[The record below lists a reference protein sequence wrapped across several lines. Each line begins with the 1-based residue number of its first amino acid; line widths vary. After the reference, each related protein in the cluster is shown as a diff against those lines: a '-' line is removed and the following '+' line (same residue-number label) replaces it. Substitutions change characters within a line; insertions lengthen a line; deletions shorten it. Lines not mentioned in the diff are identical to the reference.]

1 MQYMRPQEYNLAGAE
16 ESKLGGDSSR
26 MIIPQPRSGSGRGIQ
41 KLDPL
46 DFKQPKRNSKL
57 GTNLIDSEFSQLDK
71 ILTNAP
77 IKSDLNIFNRGNNLK
92 GGLINPDALIKKVF
106 D

>member
-1 MQYMRPQEYNLAGAE
+1 MRPQEYNLAGTE
-16 ESKLGGDSSR
+16 ESKLGKNSSR
-26 MIIPQPRSGSGRGIQ
+26 VIPHSRAGSGRQ

-46 DFKQPKRNSKL
+46 EFTNQMPKL
-57 GTNLIDSEFSQLDK
+57 GRMNHEHRDSEFSQLDK
-71 ILTNAP
+71 ILNNAP

-106 D
+106 DQQN

>member
-1 MQYMRPQEYNLAGAE
+1 V
-16 ESKLGGDSSR
+16 
-26 MIIPQPRSGSGRGIQ
+26 
-41 KLDPL
+41 
-46 DFKQPKRNSKL
+46 KR
-57 GTNLIDSEFSQLDK
+57 DSEFNHLDK
-71 ILTNAP
+71 LLNNAP